1 MRSSRRRFPIQI
13 PLRDILALVVGY
25 GMAALL
31 FRAFWPASIPA
42 VLLGLPMLALH
53 VWLGLAMSG
62 PIILLRDGARTDHS
76 SEGRHG
82 RGTIASRS
90 WAEAAWI
97 LIGIYWIV
105 LGLFVIPARLHD
117 FQLRDAVLVWRG
129 SGFGGAVVPVSGAK
143 PVGRK
148 IWVEVMDSSCGR
160 FASGHLADCL
170 GVSHRSGEVAPIRR
184 SNGLYVPSAVAFPF
198 DSSGGTQSPVI
209 PACCLSQPIHC
220 SSSRRAAWSRAIV
233 L

>member
-42 VLLGLPMLALH
+42 VLLGLPMLALY

-117 FQLRDAVLVWRG
+117 FQLRDAVL
-129 SGFGGAVVPVSGAK
+129 FGAVPVLVALLF
-143 PVGRK
+143 
-148 IWVEVMDSSCGR
+148 R
-160 FASGHLADCL
+160 FL
-170 GVSHRSGEVAPIRR
+170 GPSRSAERSGSR
-184 SNGLYVPSAVAFPF
+184 SW
-198 DSSGGTQSPVI
+198 T
-209 PACCLSQPIHC
+209 H
-220 SSSRRAAWSRAIV
+220 RAAVLLLATWPSDWVCLIV
-233 L
+233 LGKSLP